1 MKKLTP
7 TQLRTY
13 LSDMGIEEIITF
25 DELTTDENQS
35 TSRSKVRNTMNT
47 LIDKSA
53 SKRNRILVVLGR

>member
-7 TQLRTY
+7 TQLRSY

-53 SKRNRILVVLGR
+53 ARRNRILVVLGR

>member
-25 DELTTDENQS
+25 DEL
-35 TSRSKVRNTMNT
+35 SRSKVRNTMNT

-53 SKRNRILVVLGR
+53 ARRNRILVVLGR

>member
-35 TSRSKVRNTMNT
+35 TSRSKVRNMINT

-53 SKRNRILVVLGR
+53 ARRNRILVVLGR

>member
-7 TQLRTY
+7 PQLRTY
-13 LSDMGIEEIITF
+13 LSDMSVEEIISF
-25 DELTTDENQS
+25 DELTTDENQN

-53 SKRNRILVVLGR
+53 SKRNRILLVMGR